1 MEMNIEEFFHD
12 FRQALALDA
21 ETNANFQLSAFMEAV
36 ANEIMETGFIEGFE
50 ICHHR
55 APRGGMRVDGFWF
68 NDDGALDLFVAD
80 FDARTGLESL
90 SQTEVAA
97 AFRRIQNFL
106 EDSLTRNLADK
117 LEETSPGWGLARQIA
132 DRREKLLRINFFL
145 FSERSLSDRLRELED
160 GVIAGIP
167 ASFHVWDISRLHRQ
181 RTSRGHREP
190 LDLDLE
196 TMFGTGLPCLP
207 AYLDT
212 ENYQS
217 YLAVMPAEM
226 LAALYGQFGARLLE
240 QNVRTFL
247 QARGS
252 VNKGIRET
260 ILAEPEM
267 FFAYNNGITAT
278 ARAIDTQSEGNSL
291 TITRLVD
298 LQIVNGGQ
306 TTASLFHAKKRDRA
320 ELSKIFVQM
329 KLSIIDSAQSEQVV
343 PKISQYANT
352 QNKVNAADFFS
363 NHPFHVRLE
372 EFSRRIWAPAR
383 HGAQRETKWFY
394 ERTRGQYVDAQSRLS
409 PSEQKRFRAENPKS
423 QMFTKTDLAKFE
435 NVWDDHPK
443 WVNLGAQKNFSR
455 YAEHIGKEWEKGADA
470 FNEYHFKRTVARAI
484 LFRTTERIVS
494 GQSWYS
500 GGYRANIVAYTL
512 ALLAETSRRQNR
524 HVDFLGI
531 WDAQE
536 IDTATQQALAML
548 ARAVNEEIGNPERGI
563 INISEWCKKEA
574 CWSRMEE
581 RLDEFA
587 SRLPDAFRTRLL
599 SADQQRS
606 EEKMAKKIQKL
617 DNGIDAQRRI
627 LQVPVEKWAL
637 LHRMLHGKGMLSP
650 NEVGI
655 LKIAMQ
661 IPIKIPTERQCA
673 ILLELADRGRAEG
686 VVVHQEQIEFS

>member
-1 MEMNIEEFFHD
+1 MEMSTEEFFHG
-12 FRQALALDA
+12 FQQELALDA
-21 ETNANFQLSAFMEAV
+21 ENNADFQLSAFMKIV
-36 ANEIMETGFIEGFE
+36 ADEIRETGFIEDFE
-50 ICHHR
+50 LCHHR

-68 NDDGALDLFVAD
+68 NDNGALDLFAAD
-80 FDARTGLESL
+80 FEARTELESL
-90 SQTEVAA
+90 SQTEVMA

-106 EDSLTRNLADK
+106 EESLFRNLASK
-117 LEETSPGWGLARQIA
+117 LEETSPGGGLARQIA
-132 DRREKLLRINFFL
+132 DRREALLRINFFL

-160 GVIAGIP
+160 DEIAGIP
-167 ASFHVWDISRLHRQ
+167 TSFHVWDISRLHRQ
-181 RTSRGHREP
+181 RTSREHREP
-190 LDLDLE
+190 LDLDLK
-196 TMFGTGLPCLP
+196 TMFGTGLPCLS
-207 AYLDT
+207 AYLST

-217 YLAVMPAEM
+217 YLAVMPAGM
-226 LAALYGQFGARLLE
+226 LAALYGRFGARLLE

-247 QARGS
+247 QARGN

-260 ILAEPEM
+260 ILTEPEM

-278 ARAIDTQSEGNSL
+278 AREIDTRRKENGL
-291 TITRLVD
+291 EITRLVD

-306 TTASLFHAKKRDRA
+306 TTASLFHAQKRDKA

-352 QNKVNAADFFS
+352 QNRVNAADFFS

-372 EFSRRIWAPAR
+372 EFSRRIWAPAQ

-394 ERTRGQYVDAQSRLS
+394 ERTRGQYVDAQSRRG
-409 PSEQKRFRAENPKS
+409 PSEQKRFKAENPKP

-455 YAEHIGKEWEKGADA
+455 YAERIGKEWEKGADT
-470 FNEYHFKRTVARAI
+470 FNEYHFKRIVARAI

-494 GQSWYS
+494 KQPWYN

-512 ALLAETSRRQNR
+512 ALLAEMSKRQGR

-536 IDTATQQALAML
+536 VDDATQQTLVML
-548 ARAVNEEIGNPERGI
+548 ARAVNEEICNPERGI
-563 INISEWCKKEA
+563 TNISEWCKKEA

-581 RLDEFA
+581 GLDELA
-587 SRLPDAFRTRLL
+587 SQLPAAFRMRLL
-599 SADQQRS
+599 SAGQQQS
-606 EEKMAKKIQKL
+606 EEKSARKVQKL
-617 DNGIDAQRRI
+617 DNGIDAQRRV

-637 LHRMLHGKGMLSP
+637 LHQRLHGKDLLSP
-650 NEVGI
+650 KEIDV

-661 IPIKIPTERQCA
+661 IPAKIPTERQCA
-673 ILLELADRGRAEG
+673 LLLELADRGRAEG
-686 VVVHQEQIEFS
+686 VIVHQG